1 MNSNTRDQELS
12 FGEPELFASSF
23 SRLSKGLKGSMIL
36 QVAGQVRE
44 LIAAGETIYNLTVGD
59 FDPAMFP
66 IPAAYK
72 DRIKA
77 ALDDG
82 QTTYPPADGMPELRA
97 AVAEY
102 ATRVWKVAF
111 KPENAIIGG
120 GARPMI
126 FATYSALINPGEKV
140 VYPVPSWNNHYYTTI
155 ADANVAQIETLPE
168 NGFMPTLEELTPHL
182 KDARLLVL
190 NTPSNPTG
198 TVIDPEMLRKI
209 TRGIVDENIRRAKAD
224 QPRLFLLMDMVY
236 HALVFGE
243 HRHVHPLAL
252 VPEAAPWVIS
262 LDAVSK
268 GFCGTGVRVGWGLA
282 APAVVAKLKPLI
294 SHMGAWA
301 PRAEQV
307 ALAGFLRDQE
317 VVESFQDHLSAGIG
331 ERLATLYQGFA
342 SMKDD
347 GYPVECI
354 APEGAVFLSLR
365 LNWIGKTLEGKKIE
379 NNEDI
384 RLLLLQRSGMAVVP
398 FQAFG
403 RAAEDGWFRMSVGA
417 VTSDNIRGMF
427 PKVRALMDGM
437 R

>member
-1 MNSNTRDQELS
+1 MSTNTTANDLS
-12 FGEPELFASSF
+12 FGEPERFASSF
-23 SRLSKGLKGSMIL
+23 SNLSQGLKGSRIL
-36 QVAGQVRE
+36 QIAGQVRE
-44 LIAAGETIYNLTVGD
+44 MIAAGETVYDLTVGD

-66 IPAAYK
+66 IPGAYK

-77 ALDDG
+77 ALDAG

-102 ATRVWKVAF
+102 ASRVWNVAF
-111 KPENAIIGG
+111 EPANAIIGG

-126 FATYSALINPGEKV
+126 FAAYKALINPGEKV
-140 VYPVPSWNNHYYTTI
+140 VYPVPSWNNQYYATI
-155 ADANVAQIETLPE
+155 SQANGVKIETKPE
-168 NGFMPTLEELTPHL
+168 NGFMPTLEDLRPHL
-182 KDARLLVL
+182 HDARMLVL

-198 TVIDPEMLRKI
+198 TVIDPEMFREI
-209 TRGIVDENIRRAKAD
+209 TQGIVDENRRRAETD

-236 HALVFGE
+236 HALVFGS
-243 HRHVHPLAL
+243 HRHVHPLEM

-268 GFCGTGVRVGWGLA
+268 GFCGTGVRVGWALA

-307 ALAGFLRDQE
+307 ALASFLRDRE
-317 VVESFQDHLSAGIG
+317 AVESFQDHLIAGVG
-331 ERLATLYQGFA
+331 DRLDTLHRGFA
-342 SMKDD
+342 SMKAD

-354 APEGAVFLSLR
+354 PPEGAVFLSLR
-365 LNWIGKTLEGKKIE
+365 LNWIGKSLDGKAIE
-379 NNEDI
+379 HNEDI
-384 RLLLLQRSGMAVVP
+384 RNILLQRTGMAVVP

-403 RAAEDGWFRMSVGA
+403 RDAEDGWFRMSVGA
-417 VTSDNIRGMF
+417 VTSDNIRDMF
-427 PKVRALMDGM
+427 PRVRALMDGM

>member
-1 MNSNTRDQELS
+1 MATNMKTNPIS
-12 FGEPELFASSF
+12 FGEPEQFASSF
-23 SRLSKGLKGSMIL
+23 SKLSKGLKGSRIL
-36 QVAGQVRE
+36 QIAGQVRE
-44 LIAAGETIYNLTVGD
+44 LIADGETVYNLTVGD
-59 FDPAMFP
+59 FDPSMFP
-66 IPAAYK
+66 IPVGFK
-72 DRIKA
+72 DRIKE

-82 QTTYPPADGMPELRA
+82 QTTYPPADGMPQLRA

-102 ATRVWKVAF
+102 ASRVWNVPFEPA
-111 KPENAIIGG
+111 NAIIGG

-126 FATYSALINPGEKV
+126 FATYKALINPGEKV

-155 ADANVAQIETLPE
+155 TDANVAQIETVPE
-168 NGFMPTLEELTPHL
+168 NGFMPTLDDLAPHMR
-182 KDARLLVL
+182 DARLLVL

-198 TVIDPEMLRKI
+198 TVIDPDMLRKI
-209 TRGIVDENIRRAKAD
+209 TQGIVDENNRRAEND

-236 HALVFGE
+236 HALVFGD
-243 HRHVHPLAL
+243 HRHVHPLDL
-252 VPEAAPWVIS
+252 VPAAAPWVIS

-268 GFCGTGVRVGWGLA
+268 GFCGTGVRVGWALA
-282 APAVVAKLKPLI
+282 APAVIAKLKPLI

-307 ALAGFLRDQE
+307 ALAGFLRDRPA
-317 VVESFQDHLSAGIG
+317 VEAFQNDLISGVG
-331 ERLATLYQGFA
+331 DRLDTLYQGFA
-342 SMKDD
+342 EMKDD

-365 LNWIGKTLEGKKIE
+365 LNWIGKSLEGKAIE

-384 RLLLLQRSGMAVVP
+384 RTILLDKSGMAVVP

-427 PKVRALMDGM
+427 PRVRALMDGM

>member
-1 MNSNTRDQELS
+1 MATNTRTNELS
-12 FGEPELFASSF
+12 FGEPEQFASSF
-23 SRLSKGLKGSMIL
+23 SSLSKGLKGSRIL
-36 QVAGQVRE
+36 QIAGQVRE
-44 LIAAGETIYNLTVGD
+44 LIAAGETVYNLTVGD
-59 FDPAMFP
+59 FDPSMFP
-66 IPAAYK
+66 IPAGYK

-102 ATRVWKVAF
+102 ASRVWNVPF
-111 KPENAIIGG
+111 QPVNAIIGG

-126 FATYSALINPGEKV
+126 FATYKALINPGEKV

-155 ADANVAQIETLPE
+155 ADANVAQLETVPE
-168 NGFMPTLEELTPHL
+168 NGFMPTLDDLAPHM

-198 TVIDPEMLRKI
+198 TVIDPEMLRAI
-209 TRGIVDENIRRAKAD
+209 TQGIVDENLRRAEKD

-236 HALVFGE
+236 HALVFGD
-243 HRHVHPLAL
+243 HRHVHPLEL
-252 VPEAAPWVIS
+252 VPAAAPWVIS

-282 APAVVAKLKPLI
+282 APAVIAKLKPLI

-307 ALAGFLRDQE
+307 ALAGFLRDRE
-317 VVESFQDHLSAGIG
+317 AVESFQDHLVAGVG
-331 ERLATLYQGFA
+331 ERLDTLYKGFA
-342 SMKDD
+342 DMKAD

-365 LNWIGKTLEGKKIE
+365 LNWIGKNMDGKAME
-379 NNEDI
+379 SNEDI
-384 RLLLLQRSGMAVVP
+384 RTLLLEKSGMAVVP

>member
-1 MNSNTRDQELS
+1 MATNTRTNELS
-12 FGEPELFASSF
+12 FGEPEQFASSF
-23 SRLSKGLKGSMIL
+23 SSLSKGLKGSRIL
-36 QVAGQVRE
+36 QIAGQVRE
-44 LIAAGETIYNLTVGD
+44 LIAAGETVYNLTVGD
-59 FDPAMFP
+59 FDPSMFP
-66 IPAAYK
+66 IPAGYK

-77 ALDDG
+77 ALEDE
-82 QTTYPPADGMPELRA
+82 QTTYPPTDGMPELRA

-102 ATRVWKVAF
+102 ASRVWNVPF
-111 KPENAIIGG
+111 QPVNAIIGG

-126 FATYSALINPGEKV
+126 FATYKALINPGEKV

-155 ADANVAQIETLPE
+155 ADANVAQLETVPE
-168 NGFMPTLEELTPHL
+168 NGFMPTLDDLAPHM

-198 TVIDPEMLRKI
+198 TVIDPEMLRAI
-209 TRGIVDENIRRAKAD
+209 TQGIVDENLRRAEKD

-236 HALVFGE
+236 HALVFGD
-243 HRHVHPLAL
+243 HRHVHPLEL
-252 VPEAAPWVIS
+252 VPAAAPWVIS

-282 APAVVAKLKPLI
+282 APAVIAKLKPLI

-307 ALAGFLRDQE
+307 ALAGFLRDRE
-317 VVESFQDHLSAGIG
+317 AVESFQDHLVAGVG
-331 ERLATLYQGFA
+331 ERLDTLYKGFA
-342 SMKDD
+342 DMKAD

-365 LNWIGKTLEGKKIE
+365 LNWIGKNLDGKAME
-379 NNEDI
+379 SNEDI
-384 RLLLLQRSGMAVVP
+384 RTLLLEKSGMAVVQ

-417 VTSDNIRGMF
+417 VTSDNIRGML

>member
-1 MNSNTRDQELS
+1 MSSNTRIQELP

-23 SRLSKGLKGSMIL
+23 SRLSRGLKGSRIL
-36 QVAGQVRE
+36 QIAGQVRE
-44 LIAAGETIYNLTVGD
+44 LIGAGETIYNLTVGD

-102 ATRVWKVAF
+102 ATRVWNVPF

-126 FATYSALINPGEKV
+126 FATYNALINPGEKV

-155 ADANVAQIETLPE
+155 TDANVVQIETLPE
-168 NGFMPTLEELTPHL
+168 NGFMPTLEEFTPHM

-209 TRGIVDENIRRAKAD
+209 TRGIVDENIRRAEAD

-243 HRHVHPLAL
+243 HRHVHPLEL

-282 APAVVAKLKPLI
+282 APTVVAKLKPLI

-307 ALAGFLRDQE
+307 ARAGFLRDQE
-317 VVESFQDHLSAGIG
+317 AVESFQDHLSAGIG
-331 ERLATLYQGFA
+331 ERLDTLYQGFA
-342 SMKDD
+342 AMKAD

-365 LNWIGKTLEGKKIE
+365 LNWIGRTLDGKALE